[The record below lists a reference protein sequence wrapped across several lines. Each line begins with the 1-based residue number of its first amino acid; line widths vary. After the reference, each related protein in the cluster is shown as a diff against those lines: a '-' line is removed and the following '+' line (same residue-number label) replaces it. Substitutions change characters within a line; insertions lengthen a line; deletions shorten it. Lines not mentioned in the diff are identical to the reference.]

1 MLTKDRELA
10 RQRKRETL
18 EYLWTCYAKNRADA
32 ALRDRLVEHYTPLV
46 QEIAGRYIQR
56 YRLRDG
62 AAAIGDALLMLVVKL
77 VPRTTAAATSA
88 AGPRSASVKRCASG
102 GGWKKGR
109 SSSSARSRAARTSG
123 PKSRPSWSAPRSL
136 AATPAL
142 PSLVAAVSARDAA
155 MLWLRFYRHLTPR
168 QIAYA
173 LNLGPIAV
181 AKQIARALG
190 VLRKLAKESA

>member
-1 MLTKDRELA
+1 MLTKDRQLA

-18 EYLWTCYAKNRADA
+18 EYLWTCYAKNRADT

-77 VPRTTAAATSA
+77 VPRYDGSRDFRRWAAICIREKMRERRRLEK
-88 AGPRSASVKRCASG
+88 RSFKQFREEPGSEDEWPEIEALMVRPKEPGSD
-102 GGWKKGR
+102 
-109 SSSSARSRAARTSG
+109 ARFAE
-123 PKSRPSWSAPRSL
+123 
-136 AATPAL
+136 
-142 PSLVAAVSARDAA
+142 LVAAVHARDAA